1 MTQQYEVGDRVT
13 LVTNG
18 SYPHYRPGMTGTVVG
33 KTTTGGVV
41 EVAVDGDDVY
51 TEGLNFYLREIMPL
65 AAEKVNKEFF
75 LLRQKKDDSSK
86 VKVCWAETTLTRTFT
101 DRAKAEACA
110 VRQNANYPKWN
121 YFVVEKE
128 TV

>member
-1 MTQQYEVGDRVT
+1 MTHQYKVGDRVK

-18 SYPHYRPGMTGTVVG
+18 GYSSRIQAGMEGTVRCIH
-33 KTTTGGVV
+33 TSNVV
-41 EVAVDGDDVY
+41 EVTVDGASS
-51 TEGLNFYLREIMPL
+51 LNFYLSEITPL
-65 AAEKVNKEFF
+65 MAEKVNKEFF
-75 LLRQKKDDSSK
+75 LIRQKKDDPSK

>member
-1 MTQQYEVGDRVT
+1 MTHQYKVGDRVK

-18 SYPHYRPGMTGTVVG
+18 SYPHYQPGMTGTVVRKG
-33 KTTTGGVV
+33 LHAGVV
-41 EVAVDGDDVY
+41 EVAVDGDAKY
-51 TEGLNFYLREIMPL
+51 SEGLNFFLREITPL
-65 AAEKVNKEFF
+65 VAEKVNKEFF
-75 LLRQKKDDSSK
+75 LIRQKKDDPSK